1 MDWRPNLIQDGTVE
15 AALGRSAAGGSS
27 PWNVAGLL
35 YLSHPTDNFQTE
47 TLHTKS
53 SWTSRGPGTGS
64 LQISGLIR
72 YRTALV
78 SGVKC

>member
-1 MDWRPNLIQDGTVE
+1 MDWRPNLIQDGTAE
-15 AALGRSAAGGSS
+15 AALGRAAAGGSS

-35 YLSHPTDNFQTE
+35 YLSHRTDNFQTE

-78 SGVKC
+78 SVMKC